1 MALQLK
7 IMMQW
12 REKEFYWNYILK
24 KKKKIIAKF
33 GVFLK
38 ARSMLVNKM
47 DQRLF
52 SVPEYKPMFIQ
63 LNSLNSPTQVA
74 TSKLPIGSN
83 P

>member
-12 REKEFYWNYILK
+12 REKEPYWNYNKK

-47 DQRLF
+47 DQTLF
-52 SVPEYKPMFIQ
+52 SVPEHKRMFIQ

-74 TSKLPIGSN
+74 TSKLRIGSN